1 MLNNILKVYGED
13 LVNGALNAATVAGD
27 NAVKAGSTMG
37 ALCVNVFA
45 KGDVDLKADVSVAIK
60 HSDTENG
67 TYASLLTISVATGK
81 KFADGELM
89 GTATLP
95 QDVKAYVMGSVTSAT
110 TNVGGIRVTL
120 GYLAR

>member
-13 LVNGALNAATVAGD
+13 LVNGDLASASVAGD
-27 NAVKAGSTMG
+27 NAVSAGSTMG

-45 KGDVDLKADVSVAIK
+45 KGDVDLKDNVSVEIK

-67 TYASLLTISVATGK
+67 IYSNLLNIEVSAGK
-81 KFADGELM
+81 KFTDGELM

-95 QDVKAYVMGSVTSAT
+95 QDVKAYVMGNVTSAS